1 MDTIAAFVNG
11 QTTWD
16 TVREVLHFDLLAK
29 LALATLL
36 GGVIGWEREASGKPA
51 GLRTNILI
59 CVGAAIL
66 TDLSIQFGAL
76 VSPGGELLEL
86 VDPSRITAQIVTGI
100 GFLGAGTIMQSKG
113 TVTGLTSAATIWVV
127 NGIGMTVGAGAYF
140 EAGGATL
147 LVLVILWPMGWVED
161 HIEGARRGRI
171 FRVVMED
178 LPGKVAEIQRL
189 LEEAG
194 LVVKLESSA
203 KGREGEVQA
212 TFDVRGSSSAFRK
225 CREAIMD
232 MHEVKAVFRGG

>member
-1 MDTIAAFVNG
+1 MDTITTLLNG
-11 QTTWD
+11 VQTWAS
-16 TVREVLHFDLLAK
+16 VREILHIELLAK

-51 GLRTNILI
+51 GLRTNILM
-59 CVGAAIL
+59 CVGAALL
-66 TDLSIQFGAL
+66 TDLSIRF
-76 VSPGGELLEL
+76 GELAARGDPDY
-86 VDPSRITAQIVTGI
+86 DPSRIAAQIVTGI
-100 GFLGAGTIMQSKG
+100 GFLGAGTIMQAKG
-113 TVTGLTSAATIWVV
+113 TVTGLTSAATIFVV
-127 NGIGMTVGAGAYF
+127 AGIGMTAGAGAYF
-140 EAGGATL
+140 EAAGSTL

-178 LPGKVAEIQRL
+178 LPGKVAELQSL

-194 LVVKLESSA
+194 LVVKLESSV

-212 TFDVRGSSSAFRK
+212 TFDVRGSSTAFRR

-232 MHEVKAVFRGG
+232 MHEVKGVFRGG